1 MGQELIVFKVFESLW
16 HLNKIHEHVTKYAFF
31 GTWENMRHYGLFPT
45 EANRALREYE
55 EGWEKFNL
63 DLVRAARETNT
74 PCRAERIFQVVE
86 SGEITITMVGI
97 CFSLSRPW
105 LTLMCIVSPV
115 AR

>member
-1 MGQELIVFKVFESLW
+1 MK
-16 HLNKIHEHVTKYAFF
+16 
-31 GTWENMRHYGLFPT
+31 HYGLFPT

-74 PCRAERIFQVVE
+74 PCRAERVFQVVE
-86 SGEITITMVGI
+86 RGEMTIPMVSICSIWFIRTLLITANTVPPI
-97 CFSLSRPW
+97 
-105 LTLMCIVSPV
+105 

>member
-1 MGQELIVFKVFESLW
+1 MK
-16 HLNKIHEHVTKYAFF
+16 
-31 GTWENMRHYGLFPT
+31 HYGLFPT

-74 PCRAERIFQVVE
+74 PCRAERVFQVVE
-86 SGEITITMVGI
+86 RGEMTIPMVSICSIWFIRTLLITANT
-97 CFSLSRPW
+97 
-105 LTLMCIVSPV
+105 VSPI